1 MAHIP
6 HIEALAPGSTG
17 NQRPEALIRKLVM
30 MIIRMIKLMMMVI
43 RMIKLVM
50 TIKMVK
56 LVTMMIKLVTMM
68 IKLVKMMIKCQST

>member
-30 MIIRMIKLMMMVI
+30 VI
-43 RMIKLVM
+43 VRMIKLVVM
-50 TIKMVK
+50 IIKLGVMR
-56 LVTMMIKLVTMM
+56 IKLVRKM
-68 IKLVKMMIKCQST
+68 IKYQFT